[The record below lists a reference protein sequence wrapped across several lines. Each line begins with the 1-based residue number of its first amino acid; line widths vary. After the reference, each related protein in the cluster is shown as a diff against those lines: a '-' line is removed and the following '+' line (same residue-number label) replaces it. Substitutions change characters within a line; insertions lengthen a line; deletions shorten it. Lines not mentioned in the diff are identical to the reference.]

1 MNLSELIGKYVD
13 LRDRKKAIQER
24 HKQELAPYNEGLDGI
39 ESAILNYFNEVGVNS
54 AASDFGT
61 AYRSMRE
68 SFTVEDPI
76 LFREWVQE
84 QGDLAYFENRASKE
98 AVKQHLEATGAL
110 PPGIKYNAES
120 TIGVRRS

>member
-1 MNLSELIGKYVD
+1 MKLSELIEKYVE

-39 ESAILNYFNEVGVNS
+39 ESAILNHFDTVGVNS

-61 AYRSMRE
+61 AYRSVRE

-76 LFREWVQE
+76 LFREWVME
-84 QGDLAYFENRASKE
+84 QGDLAYFESRASKE
-98 AVKQHLEATGAL
+98 AVKQYLDATGAL
-110 PPGIKYNAES
+110 PPGIKYSAEAV
-120 TIGVRRS
+120 IGVRRS